1 MNWVGNSADVKPIG
15 ASARFDESAL
25 EQWMREHV
33 HGYEGP
39 STIYQFQ
46 GGQSNPTYLISTAE
60 RAYVMRR
67 KPFGTLLPSAH
78 AIVTRG

>member
-25 EQWMREHV
+25 ERWMREHV
-33 HGYEGP
+33 QGYAGP
-39 STIYQFQ
+39 STMHQFQ